1 MKVQQQVFDL
11 IKDSMGHSSIMAVA
25 GDMMPFSNNSFDNAR
40 FLSQLLFWVDNNED
54 WVPIPFKEWK
64 TVAKMSRYSIEK
76 ARYFFYSMGILEY
89 KVKKDSKG
97 NPTAHYKLNFK
108 ALMKELNN
116 FFKSAKTVILSSFAD
131 CLKSKREH
139 AQKESRTKTYP
150 QYKERLEPKSIEHGT
165 KGMSKQERS
174 TYYDKFYS

>member
-1 MKVQQQVFDL
+1 MKAQQTVFDL

-25 GDMMPFSNNSFDNAR
+25 GDMIPFANNSFDNAR
-40 FLSQLLFWVDNNED
+40 FLSQLLFWIDDRED

-76 ARYFFYSMGILEY
+76 ARYFFYSMGVLEY

-108 ALMKELNN
+108 ALMKELNK
-116 FFKSAKTVILSSFAD
+116 FFKSAKTLILSSFAD
-131 CLKSKREH
+131 CLKSKRG
-139 AQKESRTKTYP
+139 QDKKESVTRTYP
-150 QYKERLEPKSIEHGT
+150 QYKESLEPKSVGQHSKKET
-165 KGMSKQERS
+165 KKKDKGR
-174 TYYDKFYS
+174 YDKFY